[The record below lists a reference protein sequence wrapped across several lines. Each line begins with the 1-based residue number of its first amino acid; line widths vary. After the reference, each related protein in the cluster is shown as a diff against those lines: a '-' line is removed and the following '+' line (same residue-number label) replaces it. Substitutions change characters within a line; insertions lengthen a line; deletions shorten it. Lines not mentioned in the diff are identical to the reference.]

1 MTRGGRFPDHLTFA
15 EPPTAS
21 AHRKKTESLRF
32 PEASRAGRT
41 SRRPPPCTSRSST
54 SSPLLGFDQTRDD
67 DEREARERGHGARAG
82 RGQAR
87 WADVGR
93 AGDDRESY
101 IISSLDVQL
110 VQNLVERCLQLYM
123 NQREV
128 VTLLQQQTK
137 IQPQL
142 HVAGVAEA
150 RGAEIPNLSRR
161 VSRKLFIFTF
171 FCRLETRDVSRA
183 SARFVRLRLTLPLT
197 FDLERAHQL
206 SRTPAGVLRAPSP
219 EGPDLHLQPDARA
232 AAAKRA
238 RGFRVAG
245 EDAVRRR
252 RRASRSS
259 TAPGDASRRPFRRP
273 TTRSTAIRPLE
284 AGRVDRRAAVDVGV
298 RWLEESDGPAAAV
311 CSAHSTATQQAR
323 AGCGAGRGPAAASSG
338 SCPRSRCTRR
348 TPGLS
353 DSRGPSDLSDL

>member
-93 AGDDRESY
+93 AGDDRESKY
-101 IISSLDVQL
+101 HL
-110 VQNLVERCLQLYM
+110 VPGRAARAEPRRAVLAAVHEPARGGDLTAAADQDRA
-123 NQREV
+123 
-128 VTLLQQQTK
+128 
-137 IQPQL
+137 QL

-150 RGAEIPNLSRR
+150 RGAESRILQGA
-161 VSRKLFIFTF
+161 SRESASLFI
-171 FCRLETRDVSRA
+171 CRLETRDVSRA

-197 FDLERAHQL
+197 FDLERARITKKL
-206 SRTPAGVLRAPSP
+206 SNT
-219 EGPDLHLQPDARA
+219 
-232 AAAKRA
+232 
-238 RGFRVAG
+238 
-245 EDAVRRR
+245 RRR
-252 RRASRSS
+252 
-259 TAPGDASRRPFRRP
+259 
-273 TTRSTAIRPLE
+273 TTRAF
-284 AGRVDRRAAVDVGV
+284 A
-298 RWLEESDGPAAAV
+298 
-311 CSAHSTATQQAR
+311 
-323 AGCGAGRGPAAASSG
+323 
-338 SCPRSRCTRR
+338 
-348 TPGLS
+348 
-353 DSRGPSDLSDL
+353 